1 MFFLIICPLRPVVIE
16 LIDLLKFVGANTPCP
31 LVPTAL
37 SAEEKTGSGHA
48 NLRRTQSQSNSHKA
62 LKAKQISKSS
72 FITNFKVTLRCSPH
86 PNFAQPISKPIKT
99 ILVLF
104 WCQSTFMFLK
114 IPSVNSLSILIL
126 RADYYPIEEANQK
139 INSKHR

>member
-37 SAEEKTGSGHA
+37 SAEEKTGLGHA
-48 NLRRTQSQSNSHKA
+48 NLRRTQSQSNSHKT
-62 LKAKQISKSS
+62 LKAKQISKCS

-104 WCQSTFMFLK
+104 WCYSQLLCFFLHFIKK
-114 IPSVNSLSILIL
+114 IPIVNSL
-126 RADYYPIEEANQK
+126 
-139 INSKHR
+139 